1 MAKAGIFHLMP
12 QGTFAPPKTPTMQ
25 SETLLAMADKYG
37 TPLYV
42 YDADKM
48 AENYRSFVA
57 SFPVKKLKVYYAC
70 KANTNVSILKLF
82 KALGAGLDCVSIG
95 EVQLGL
101 MAGFPAGD
109 IMFTPNNISEQEYD
123 EAIALGVKLNIDNL
137 NALEY
142 VGHKHPGTP
151 VCIRINPHMM
161 AGGNRKISVGHIDS
175 KFGISIHQ
183 VPHIKR
189 VVKSHDIPVE
199 GIHVHTGSDILDSS
213 VFIRASE
220 LIFSVVEEF
229 PEVDYIDFGSG
240 FKIAYKEGDLC
251 TDIPAFGREFSA
263 AFNTFCEK
271 MGRDYTLK
279 FEPGKVLV
287 SDAGHFLTKVNLVKQ
302 TTACLFAGVNSGFN
316 HLIRPMFYDAYHHIE
331 NISNPD
337 GDRKI
342 YNVVGYICESD
353 TFGSDRMLNEVR
365 KDDILCFRN
374 AGAYCFAM
382 ASNYNSRVR
391 PAEVLVH
398 QGQDFL
404 IRTEETLEDLTRNM
418 VQPEDLVF

>member
-1 MAKAGIFHLMP
+1 MER
-12 QGTFAPPKTPTMQ
+12 
-25 SETLLAMADKYG
+25 ETLLALANKYG

-48 AENYRSFVA
+48 AENYRSFVS

-70 KANTNVSILKLF
+70 KANTNLSILKLF

-109 IMFTPNNISEQEYD
+109 IMFTPNNIAEQEYD

-142 VGHKHPGTP
+142 VGQKHPGTP

-229 PEVDYIDFGSG
+229 PTVDYVDFGSG
-240 FKIAYKEGDLC
+240 FKIAYKEGDLS
-251 TDIPAFGREFSA
+251 TDIPAFGREFSKV
-263 AFNTFCEK
+263 FNEFCER
-271 MGRDYTLK
+271 MGKDYTLK

-287 SDAGHFLTKVNLVKQ
+287 SDAGFFLTKVNLVKQ
-302 TTACLFAGVNSGFN
+302 TTACLFAGINSGFN

-353 TFGSDRMLNEVR
+353 TFGSDRLLNEVR
-365 KDDILCFRN
+365 KDDILAFRN
-374 AGAYCFAM
+374 AGAYCYAM
-382 ASNYNSRVR
+382 ASNYNSRMR
-391 PAEVLVH
+391 PAEVMVLK
-398 QGQDFL
+398 GQDHL
-404 IRTEETLEDLTRNM
+404 IRTEETLDDLTRNL
-418 VQPEDLVF
+418 VVPEIADWA

>member
-1 MAKAGIFHLMP
+1 
-12 QGTFAPPKTPTMQ
+12 
-25 SETLLAMADKYG
+25 
-37 TPLYV
+37 
-42 YDADKM
+42 
-48 AENYRSFVA
+48 
-57 SFPVKKLKVYYAC
+57 
-70 KANTNVSILKLF
+70 
-82 KALGAGLDCVSIG
+82 
-95 EVQLGL
+95 
-101 MAGFPAGD
+101 
-109 IMFTPNNISEQEYD
+109 MFTPNNISEQEYD

-263 AFNTFCEK
+263 AFNAFCEK

-279 FEPGKVLV
+279 FEAGQGAGERCWPLPYQSEPGEADHRVPLRGRELGFQPPDTAHVLR
-287 SDAGHFLTKVNLVKQ
+287 
-302 TTACLFAGVNSGFN
+302 CLPS
-316 HLIRPMFYDAYHHIE
+316 HRE
-331 NISNPD
+331 
-337 GDRKI
+337 
-342 YNVVGYICESD
+342 
-353 TFGSDRMLNEVR
+353 
-365 KDDILCFRN
+365 
-374 AGAYCFAM
+374 
-382 ASNYNSRVR
+382 
-391 PAEVLVH
+391 H
-398 QGQDFL
+398 Q
-404 IRTEETLEDLTRNM
+404 
-418 VQPEDLVF
+418 QPGW

>member
-1 MAKAGIFHLMP
+1 MER
-12 QGTFAPPKTPTMQ
+12 
-25 SETLLAMADKYG
+25 ETLMAMADKYG
-37 TPLYV
+37 TPIYV
-42 YDADKM
+42 YDADQM
-48 AENYRSFVA
+48 AANYRNFVNA
-57 SFPVKKLKVYYAC
+57 FPVKKLKVYYAC

-82 KALGAGLDCVSIG
+82 RALGAGLDCVSIG

-101 MAGFPAGD
+101 MAGFPASD

-142 VGHKHPGTP
+142 VGQKHPGTA

-189 VVKSHDIPVE
+189 VVKNHDIPVE

-229 PEVDYIDFGSG
+229 PDVDYIDFGSG
-240 FKIAYKEGDLC
+240 FKIAYKEGDLS
-251 TDIPAFGREFSA
+251 TDIPAFGKEFSKT
-263 AFNTFCEK
+263 FTEFCER

-287 SDAGHFLTKVNLVKQ
+287 SDAGFFLTKVNLVKQ

-316 HLIRPMFYDAYHHIE
+316 HLIRPMFYDAHHHIE

-353 TFGSDRMLNEVR
+353 TFGTDRLLNEVR

-382 ASNYNSRVR
+382 ASNYNSRMR
-391 PAEVLVH
+391 PAEVMVLK
-398 QGQDFL
+398 GQDHL
-404 IRTEETLEDLTRNM
+404 IRTEETLEDLTRNL
-418 VQPEDLVF
+418 VEPEVAEWV

>member
-1 MAKAGIFHLMP
+1 MER
-12 QGTFAPPKTPTMQ
+12 
-25 SETLLAMADKYG
+25 ETLLAMADKYG
-37 TPLYV
+37 TPIYV
-42 YDADKM
+42 YDADLM
-48 AENYRSFVA
+48 AANYRNFVNA
-57 SFPVKKLKVYYAC
+57 FAVKKLKVYYAC
-70 KANTNVSILKLF
+70 KANTNVNILKIF

-95 EVQLGL
+95 EVQIGL
-101 MAGFPAGD
+101 MAGFGAED
-109 IMFTPNNISEQEYD
+109 IMFTPNNISEDEYD

-142 VGHKHPGTP
+142 VGQKHPGTP

-189 VVKSHDIPVE
+189 VVKNLSIPVE

-229 PEVDYIDFGSG
+229 PQVDYIDFGSG
-240 FKIAYKEGDLC
+240 FKIAYKEGDLS
-251 TDIPAFGREFSA
+251 TDIPAFGKEFSKT
-263 AFNTFCEK
+263 FNEFCER

-287 SDAGHFLTKVNLVKQ
+287 SDAGYFLTKVNLVKQ

-316 HLIRPMFYDAYHHIE
+316 HLIRPMFYDAHHHIE
-331 NISNPD
+331 NISNLD

-353 TFGSDRMLNEVR
+353 TFGTDRLLNEVR
-365 KDDILCFRN
+365 KDDILAFRN
-374 AGAYCFAM
+374 AGAYCYAM
-382 ASNYNSRVR
+382 ASNYNSRMR
-391 PAEVLVH
+391 PAEVMVLK
-398 QGQDFL
+398 GQDHL
-404 IRTEETLEDLTRNM
+404 IRTEETFEDITRNL
-418 VQPEDLVF
+418 VDPEGVEWG